1 MDVDGDTLR
10 RLKDPD
16 DKDAIIIKNLESID
30 YRLSKLEKVQSERE
44 DARDKVSKS
53 TAFKTAMVT
62 AIISVFGLIG
72 TIAAAVNIVKSMP

>member
-16 DKDAIIIKNLESID
+16 DKDTIIIKNLESID

>member
-16 DKDAIIIKNLESID
+16 DKDTIIIKNLESID
-30 YRLSKLEKVQSERE
+30 CRLSKLEKVQSERE

>member
-30 YRLSKLEKVQSERE
+30 CRLSKLEKVQSERE

>member
-1 MDVDGDTLR
+1 MVINGDTLR

-16 DKDAIIIKNLESID
+16 DKDRIIIKNLESID
-30 YRLSKLEKVQSERE
+30 CRLSKLESVQSERE
-44 DARDKVSKS
+44 DARDTVSKS

>member
-16 DKDAIIIKNLESID
+16 DKDTISIKNLESID
-30 YRLSKLEKVQSERE
+30 CRLSTLESVQSERE

>member
-1 MDVDGDTLR
+1 MVINGDTLR

-16 DKDAIIIKNLESID
+16 DKDRIIIKNLESID
-30 YRLSKLEKVQSERE
+30 CRLSKLESVQSERE

>member
-16 DKDAIIIKNLESID
+16 DKDTIIIKNLESID

-72 TIAAAVNIVKSMP
+72 TIAAAVNIVKSLP

>member
-30 YRLSKLEKVQSERE
+30 CRLSKLESVQSERE

>member
-16 DKDAIIIKNLESID
+16 DKDTIIIKNLESID
-30 YRLSKLEKVQSERE
+30 CRLSKLESVQSERE

>member
-1 MDVDGDTLR
+1 MVINGDTLR

-16 DKDAIIIKNLESID
+16 DKDRIIIKNLESID
-30 YRLSKLEKVQSERE
+30 CRLSTLESMQSERE

>member
-1 MDVDGDTLR
+1 
-10 RLKDPD
+10 LKDPD
-16 DKDAIIIKNLESID
+16 DKDRIIIKNLESID
-30 YRLSKLEKVQSERE
+30 CRLSKLESVQSERE

>member
-16 DKDAIIIKNLESID
+16 DKDTIIIKNLESID
-30 YRLSKLEKVQSERE
+30 CRLSKLERVQSERE

>member
-1 MDVDGDTLR
+1 MVINGDTLR

-16 DKDAIIIKNLESID
+16 DKDRIIIKNLESID
-30 YRLSKLEKVQSERE
+30 CRLSKLESVQSERE
-44 DARDKVSKS
+44 DARDKVSRS